1 MVPTAP
7 PFKPM
12 KKDGKRLLRSCTIHS
27 VQIPLKC
34 QICQH
39 RNNIFILMNGGLQ
52 VRKLVCKIRMNI
64 LIVFPWLLQCS
75 AWHRNL
81 YRQLEAVPVITLS
94 WEVRDGLRASLYLP
108 LLQDDSDL
116 WQKCERD
123 ALITSSRS
131 AKVHLLVPEGPSS
144 VWVSSVT

>member
-1 MVPTAP
+1 
-7 PFKPM
+7 
-12 KKDGKRLLRSCTIHS
+12 
-27 VQIPLKC
+27 
-34 QICQH
+34 
-39 RNNIFILMNGGLQ
+39 MNGGLQ

>member
-1 MVPTAP
+1 MVSTSP
-7 PFKPM
+7 PFKLM
-12 KKDGKRLLRSCTIHS
+12 EKDGKCLLRSCTIHS
-27 VQIPLKC
+27 VQILLNC

-39 RNNIFILMNGGLQ
+39 RKNIFILNNGDLQ
-52 VRKLVCKIRMNI
+52 VRKLVWKIWMKS

-81 YRQLEAVPVITLS
+81 YRQLEAVAVITLNC
-94 WEVRDGLRASLYLP
+94 EVRDGWRVSLYLP

-123 ALITSSRS
+123 TLITSSRS
-131 AKVHLLVPEGPSS
+131 AKVHLLVPEGLSS